1 MASFTFTLPGSTKT
15 FSIKG
20 PDGFSEAQARAIFDQ
35 QAAAGSFVGFK
46 PGDALNAAKQA
57 AAGLPGA
64 AAQLAQ
70 SLSGTT
76 SIINGAVLNNAVGQ
90 ATGQLSQAVGQA
102 AGQISQAVG
111 QATSVAKQA
120 IGTVTDIISKVPV
133 TNGINPAD
141 FAKQASALVPIG
153 NLTSVDVRAGL
164 AQASKLVGQA
174 ADTVSNTLGVGK
186 FGFDGAQLE
195 SAGILKPGVAAQ
207 YLQSGVNKLT
217 DVLKSPTVFTG
228 KAGIK
233 SLTDLLDSVPKQ
245 NNIQQ
250 GLMAKGLEGLKQVG
264 IPTDSLN
271 PTALVGTVLN
281 AAKSLP
287 AAADWA
293 KGLPV
298 PPGVK
303 TAFDQVARDGAF
315 AVDLANQNI
324 TNSLKKEIVPVP
336 ASDTVNRET
345 VNAAASRVVGNAKV
359 PAVSYSDAPK
369 VDIAKFI
376 KAVDATLDR
385 ALALGKQARQII
397 NSTSDSQ
404 PSQVR
409 QLEQVVG
416 DYSAVNGAFLSLL
429 RDANLIKAQLGATP
443 PQLST
448 IESSIE
454 ATAKIVK
461 ALETR
466 IEDLKKKIENSAA

>member
-1 MASFTFTLPGSTKT
+1 MAAFTFTLPGSTKT

-20 PDGFSEAQARAIFDQ
+20 PDGFTEAQARAIFDQ

-46 PGDALNAAKQA
+46 PGDALSAAKQA

-70 SLSGTT
+70 SLTGTT
-76 SIINGAVLNNAVGQ
+76 GIVNGAVLNNAVGQ
-90 ATGQLSQAVGQA
+90 A
-102 AGQISQAVG
+102 AGQVSQAVG

-141 FAKQASALVPIG
+141 FAKQASALVPMG

-174 ADTVSNTLGVGK
+174 SDTVSNTLGVGK

-207 YLQSGVNKLT
+207 YLQSGANKLT

-228 KAGIK
+228 KDGIK

-264 IPTDSLN
+264 IPTGSLN
-271 PTALVGTVLN
+271 PAALVGTALN

-287 AAADWA
+287 ATVDWA
-293 KGLPV
+293 KGLPL
-298 PPGVK
+298 PGDLK
-303 TAFDQVARDGAF
+303 SKFDAVARDGAF
-315 AVDLANQNI
+315 AVDFANQKVN
-324 TNSLKKEIVPVP
+324 NALKQEIVPEP

-359 PAVSYSDAPK
+359 PAVSYNNTPK
-369 VDIAKFI
+369 VDIVKFGN
-376 KAVDATLDR
+376 AVTAASREFANLKIELQKTTQRLSAETL
-385 ALALGKQARQII
+385 
-397 NSTSDSQ
+397 
-404 PSQVR
+404 PVR
-409 QLEQVVG
+409 VRILEQNLG
-416 DYSAVNGAFLSLL
+416 DFNALDGKLL
-429 RDANLIKAQLGATP
+429 GFSREAKLVEVQLGSTP
-443 PQLST
+443 PQLAI
-448 IESSIE
+448 IESIQESV
-454 ATAKIVK
+454 AKIIA
-461 ALETR
+461 ALKNT
-466 IEDLKKKIENSAA
+466 IDQLKQRIENSTA